1 MKRNRV
7 LTRAEL
13 LAELATRARTR
24 AIASERPR
32 SFDEVVGG
40 ILNDLAEL
48 GADPVGQAK
57 AMIEEEIAT

>member
-7 LTRAEL
+7 LTRDEL
-13 LAELATRARTR
+13 LAELATRARER
-24 AIASERPR
+24 SIATERPR
-32 SFDEVVGG
+32 SFDELVGG

-57 AMIEEEIAT
+57 KLIEEETA